1 MKRYKLLG
9 ISVDTDEQVLLG
21 EFETAEEAL
30 AKLKFEQREVLS
42 RARDTEGHTYGW
54 GAITPVIYKEYI
66 LMAPDTE

>member
-1 MKRYKLLG
+1 VKRYKLLG
-9 ISVDTDEQVLLG
+9 ISADTDEQVLLG
-21 EFETAEEAL
+21 EYDTAEEAL

-54 GAITPVIYKEYI
+54 RANTPVIYKEYI